1 MAKTCNINRRGALQL
16 LAGTVVGTV
25 NFPGSLAG
33 QQHPKFFSPD
43 QFEILDVLS
52 EIIIPADGHSPG
64 AHAAQVAEFMDELI
78 SQSLEKT
85 KQLWRQGLA
94 RMEGMANAQYSRR
107 FMACSAAEQTALMRL
122 ISQNEESPQ
131 QLEEKFFVEL
141 KRATIDGYYRS
152 AVGIHQDLQY
162 QGNKYVRVFRECN
175 DSESAEPI

>member
-1 MAKTCNINRRGALQL
+1 MGKTCDINRRGALQV

-33 QQHPKFFSPD
+33 AAGQQHLKFFHRD
-43 QFEILDVLS
+43 EFEMLDVLS

-78 SQSLEKT
+78 SQSPEKT
-85 KQLWRQGLA
+85 RQLWRQGLA
-94 RMEGMANAQYSRR
+94 RIEEITSEQYRRR

-131 QLEEKFFVEL
+131 QLEEKFFTDL
-141 KRATIDGYYRS
+141 KRVTIDGYYRS
-152 AVGIHQDLQY
+152 AIGIHQDLQY
-162 QGNKYVRVFRECN
+162 QGNKYVRAFPECN
-175 DSESAEPI
+175 DSK